1 MAERPDAVP
10 GGGLTV
16 AARLDAI
23 VRANDIRGR
32 VPEQFDAALARRLGG
47 AFAAFFCE
55 EDPRTGEVV
64 VGRDMRLSGPG
75 LSEGFCAGLQSAGL
89 DVVDLGL
96 ASTDMLYFAAGRFD
110 APGAVFTASHNP
122 ADYNGIKACLPGAR
136 PLSAEGGLARVR
148 RLALGPPPAPA
159 SRRGERRRVDLLE
172 RFAAHVR
179 SFTDAGRL
187 RPLRVVADVAN
198 GMGGLVVPAVFEGL
212 PPALEL
218 LHGELDGT
226 FPNHPP
232 DPLQEA
238 NLADVRRRVAETG
251 ADVGLAFDGDA
262 DRVFFVD
269 DRAQPLSGSVTAA
282 LLARAVLR
290 RRPGAL
296 VLYNAVCSRVVSEA
310 ISEAGGR
317 AQRTRVGHSLI
328 KERMA
333 ETGAAFAGEHS
344 GHYYF
349 AENHCSDSGVLA
361 AVALLEEL
369 SRAGVPLSELRRPYD
384 RYAGSGEVNFTVADP
399 QAVTETLAHR
409 YRDRP
414 QDRLDGLTV
423 DCGDWWFNLR
433 PSNTEPLLRLN
444 LEARSAG
451 ECARHLAEVRAAVR
465 SLGQSPAVSQARP
478 TVEHEYDRPLHS

>member
-1 MAERPDAVP
+1 M
-10 GGGLTV
+10 

-23 VRANDIRGR
+23 IRANDIRGR
-32 VPEQFDAALARRLGG
+32 VPAELDTSMAQHLGA
-47 AFAAFFCE
+47 AFAALFG
-55 EDPRTGEVV
+55 EDDPHTTELV
-64 VGRDMRLSGPG
+64 VGRDMRLSGRS
-75 LSEGFCAGLQSAGL
+75 LVDAFCAGVQAAGL

-96 ASTDMLYFAAGRFD
+96 ASTDMLYFASGHLR
-110 APGAVFTASHNP
+110 APGVVFTASHNP
-122 ADYNGIKACLPGAR
+122 ADYNGIKACRAGAR
-136 PLSAEGGLARVR
+136 PLSGERGLRRVR
-148 RLALGPPPAPA
+148 ELALGPPPQAPA
-159 SRRGERRRVDLLE
+159 GNEGRRRGVDLLDA
-172 RFAAHVR
+172 FARHVR
-179 SFTDAGRL
+179 SFVDTEAM
-187 RPLRVVADVAN
+187 RPLAVVADVAN

-212 PPALEL
+212 PPTLDVL
-218 LHGELDGT
+218 YGELDGS

-238 NLADVRRRVAETG
+238 NLADVCRRVREIG

-269 DRAQPLSGSVTAA
+269 ERARPLSGSVTAA

-290 RRPGAL
+290 HSPGAL
-296 VLYNAVCSRVVSEA
+296 VLYNAACSRMVPEVIAEG
-310 ISEAGGR
+310 GGR
-317 AQRTRVGHSLI
+317 ALRTRVGHTLI
-328 KERMA
+328 KQQMA

-384 RYAGSGEVNFTVADP
+384 RYAGSGEVNFTVDDP
-399 QAVTETLAHR
+399 RAVTEALACR
-409 YRDRP
+409 YRDHP

-444 LEARSAG
+444 VEARSAD
-451 ECARHLAEVRAAVR
+451 ECARRLAEVRAAVEHAATI
-465 SLGQSPAVSQARP
+465 SGEPQAALP
-478 TVEHEYDRPLHS
+478 G

>member
-1 MAERPDAVP
+1 MTGQPS
-10 GGGLTV
+10 
-16 AARLDAI
+16 AAAAHGSLGTRLDAI
-23 VRANDIRGR
+23 FRANDIRGR
-32 VPEQFDAALARRLGG
+32 VPDELDARLARRLGG
-47 AFAAFFCE
+47 AFAAFFRE
-55 EDPRTGEVV
+55 DDPRTTEVV
-64 VGRDMRLSGPG
+64 VGRDMRRSGPQ
-75 LSEGFCAGLQSAGL
+75 LTEAFCAGLRAAGV

-96 ASTDMLYFAAGRFD
+96 ASTDMLYFASGHLD

-122 ADYNGIKACLPGAR
+122 AGYNGIKSCRAGAR
-136 PLSAEGGLARVR
+136 PLSAERGLARVYNLALERPAPPGDPQGGYR
-148 RLALGPPPAPA
+148 RLD
-159 SRRGERRRVDLLE
+159 VLE
-172 RFAAHVR
+172 RFAGHVR
-179 SFTDAGRL
+179 SFVDAAEL
-187 RPLRVVADVAN
+187 APLRVVADVAN

-212 PPALEL
+212 PPELEVL
-218 LHGELDGT
+218 YGELDGS

-238 NLADVRRRVAETG
+238 NLADVCRRVTEIG

-296 VLYNAVCSRVVSEA
+296 VLYNAACSRVVPEA
-310 ISEAGGR
+310 VAEAGGR
-317 AQRTRVGHSLI
+317 ALRTRVGHSLI

-369 SRAGVPLSELRRPYD
+369 SRAGVPLSELRRPFD
-384 RYAGSGEVNFTVADP
+384 RYAASGEVNFSVADP
-399 QAVTETLAHR
+399 AAATEALAQS
-409 YRDRP
+409 YRAYP

-451 ECARHLAEVRAAVR
+451 DCRHRLAELRAVIGELA
-465 SLGQSPAVSQARP
+465 S
-478 TVEHEYDRPLHS
+478 

>member
-1 MAERPDAVP
+1 MAEQP
-10 GGGLTV
+10 GAAAHGSL

-23 VRANDIRGR
+23 FRANDIRGR
-32 VPEQFDAALARRLGG
+32 VPDELDAALARRLGG
-47 AFAAFFCE
+47 AFAECFRE
-55 EDPRTGEVV
+55 DDPRTTEVV
-64 VGRDMRLSGPG
+64 VGRDMRLSGPP
-75 LSEGFCAGLQSAGL
+75 LVDAFCAGVQAAGL

-96 ASTDMLYFAAGRFD
+96 ASTDMLYFAAAHLD
-110 APGAVFTASHNP
+110 APGVVFTASHNP
-122 ADYNGIKACLPGAR
+122 AGYNGVKACRAGAR
-136 PLSAEGGLARVR
+136 PLSAEQGQQRVR
-148 RLALGPPPAPA
+148 DLVLDPPPPEPA
-159 SRRGERRRVDLLE
+159 AGAGRRRVVDLLDA
-172 RFAAHVR
+172 FARHVR
-179 SFTDAGRL
+179 SFVDAERM

-212 PPALEL
+212 PATLDVL
-218 LHGELDGT
+218 YGELDGR

-238 NLADVRRRVAETG
+238 NLADLCRRVTETG

-269 DRAQPLSGSVTAA
+269 DRARPLSGSVAAA
-282 LLARAVLR
+282 LLATAVLR
-290 RRPGAL
+290 RHRGAL
-296 VLYNAVCSRVVSEA
+296 VLYNAACSRMVPEVIA
-310 ISEAGGR
+310 EAGGR
-317 AQRTRVGHSLI
+317 AARTRVGHTLI
-328 KERMA
+328 KQRMA

-369 SRAGVPLSELRRPYD
+369 SRAGVALSELRRPFD
-384 RYAGSGEVNFTVADP
+384 RYAASGEVNFSVADP
-399 QAVTETLAHR
+399 AAATEALARR
-409 YRDRP
+409 YGAYP

-444 LEARSAG
+444 LEARSADERTNRLDELRALIG
-451 ECARHLAEVRAAVR
+451 ELAA
-465 SLGQSPAVSQARP
+465 PRP
-478 TVEHEYDRPLHS
+478 RNTTAEPE